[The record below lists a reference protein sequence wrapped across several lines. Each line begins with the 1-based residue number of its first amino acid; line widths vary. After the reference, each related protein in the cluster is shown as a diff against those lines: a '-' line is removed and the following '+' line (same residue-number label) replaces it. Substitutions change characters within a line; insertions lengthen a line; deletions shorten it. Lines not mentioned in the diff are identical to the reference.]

1 MPPVTSTALAVEFAL
16 LLGGLVLLWRQG
28 LGPAARAR
36 PALLPAWDV
45 ILSDFFLFI
54 WLVIL
59 GGVAGSY
66 GLSLYSRHH
75 PLDKAHLTIIGT
87 AAFHGGMLLGMAGH
101 RLFFTRAKPPVAPVA
116 PNADGMFR
124 SGLATFLIA
133 LPVLTAVS
141 LVWQGVLKLVHYP
154 PEDQEAINLL
164 RHTDSASLRCA
175 LLAVAI
181 LVAPVTEELVFR
193 AGIFRYVRTRLPR
206 WVALLLPAVLFASLH
221 NNVGT
226 FVPLVTLAIVFA
238 LAYER
243 TGRIGTTIVAH
254 ALFNLNSALLVLA
267 GVDV

>member
-1 MPPVTSTALAVEFAL
+1 
-16 LLGGLVLLWRQG
+16 
-28 LGPAARAR
+28 
-36 PALLPAWDV
+36 
-45 ILSDFFLFI
+45 
-54 WLVIL
+54 
-59 GGVAGSY
+59 
-66 GLSLYSRHH
+66 
-75 PLDKAHLTIIGT
+75 
-87 AAFHGGMLLGMAGH
+87 MLLGMAGY
-101 RLFFTRAKPPVAPVA
+101 RLFFTRPKPRLAPLA
-116 PNADGMFR
+116 GGALR

-164 RHTDSASLRCA
+164 RHIDSTALRVG
-175 LLAVAI
+175 LLVVAI

-206 WVALLLPAVLFASLH
+206 GVAVLLPAVLFAALH
-221 NNVGT
+221 NNLGT
-226 FVPLVTLAIVFA
+226 FVPLVALAIVFS

-243 TGRIGTTIVAH
+243 TGNIGTTIVAH